1 MLRAAITWP
10 VGLSLSVL
18 GAHASAEWGV
28 NMRRGVTEV
37 SQSVFDLHMTIFWI
51 CVVIGILVFGVMFWS
66 MLMHRKSEDS
76 KPATFHEHLGVE
88 ILWTVIPLAI
98 LIVMAIPATKT
109 LIDIY
114 DADEADIDILVT
126 GYQWRWQYQY
136 VGEGVSFF
144 SSMSTPRDE
153 IGNVSD
159 KNPNYL
165 LEVDNPL
172 VIPVGKKVRF
182 L

>member
-114 DADEADIDILVT
+114 DAAAVADMQSSLENGMPIKLVYDAPSGGAHT
-126 GYQWRWQYQY
+126 MYQTHVER
-136 VGEGVSFF
+136 GE
-144 SSMSTPRDE
+144 
-153 IGNVSD
+153 
-159 KNPNYL
+159 
-165 LEVDNPL
+165 
-172 VIPVGKKVRF
+172 VI
-182 L
+182 

>member
-18 GAHASAEWGV
+18 GAQASAEWGV

-51 CVVIGILVFGVMFWS
+51 CVVIGIVVFGVMFWS

-126 GYQWRWQYQY
+126 GYQWRWQYPVSYTHLTLPTTPY
-136 VGEGVSFF
+136 V
-144 SSMSTPRDE
+144 
-153 IGNVSD
+153 
-159 KNPNYL
+159 
-165 LEVDNPL
+165 
-172 VIPVGKKVRF
+172 
-182 L
+182 